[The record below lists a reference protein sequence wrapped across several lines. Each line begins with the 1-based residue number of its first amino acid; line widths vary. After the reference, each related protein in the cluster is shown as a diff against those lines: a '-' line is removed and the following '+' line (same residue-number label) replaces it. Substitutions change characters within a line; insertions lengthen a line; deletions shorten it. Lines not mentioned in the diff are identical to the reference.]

1 MSYLLIDDGF
11 SEHPKII
18 GLSDRAFRLH
28 VTALTY
34 CARNL
39 TDGALTER
47 SVKVVCAAANATR
60 KHVVELR
67 DAALWLVADGGFEV
81 KDYLEYNPPA
91 DVVKKRRADAA
102 SRQKRHRERNALR
115 DGSPDPDPSQTPT
128 PRVHQ
133 DQTFQ
138 PPEQTRAREA
148 VAALVDSSLT
158 SGSPDAALAN
168 MLGGSAARG
177 VDVLLELLP
186 ASEIARNTRS
196 VLDRKFAGLPPH
208 FIDLAREELLVA
220 DDVRSPVRYLNGIV
234 DRMIEEHA
242 RRVTASAAQ
251 AEWVDENVDHP
262 DADGLIAAWP
272 IDAIERQSLH
282 ERAEAL
288 RTEPETTRKVA

>member
-1 MSYLLIDDGF
+1 MD
-11 SEHPKII
+11 
-18 GLSDRAFRLH
+18 LSDRAFRLH
-28 VTALTY
+28 VAALCF

-39 TDGALTER
+39 TDGELAER
-47 SVKVVCAAANATR
+47 AVRMLSASCAASK
-60 KHVVELR
+60 KHVTELVDAGLWVKR
-67 DAALWLVADGGFEV
+67 DDRVFEV
-81 KDYLEYNPPA
+81 KDFLDYNPPA
-91 DVVKKRRADAA
+91 SKVKEEREKARARM
-102 SRQKRHRERNALR
+102 SRVRGERSGER
-115 DGSPDPDPSQTPT
+115 SPT
-128 PRVHQ
+128 PDQTRPEPPEPNVDQ
-133 DQTFQ
+133 AQTFQ

-148 VAALVDSSLT
+148 VAALVDSSLI
-158 SGSPDAALAN
+158 SGSPDAALAK

-196 VLDRKFAGLPPH
+196 VLERKFAGLPPH

-234 DRMIEEHA
+234 DRMIDEHA